1 MVEKFDRAVE
11 GILLPLVCLVGV
23 LGAVIINNSI
33 IKTHFNTLWF
43 RNSYKCKEIERNA
56 GKCKEIQRNVEKYR
70 EMQRNSEKCR
80 EMQRNSEKC
89 GDMQRNTEKFR
100 EMQRNAADM

>member
-80 EMQRNSEKC
+80 EMLRNVQKC
-89 GDMQRNTEKFR
+89 K
-100 EMQRNAADM
+100 EMQRNAEQFRDMQNN

>member
-56 GKCKEIQRNVEKYR
+56 GKCKEIQRNLIEVA
-70 EMQRNSEKCR
+70 
-80 EMQRNSEKC
+80 
-89 GDMQRNTEKFR
+89 EKFR
-100 EMQRNAADM
+100 EMQRSLEK